1 MDLLLSCCVVDGLA
15 TTGPAG
21 LGVET
26 VRLVGRG
33 VGVMID
39 RLVVAISGFTLG
51 SGCVGPAKRT
61 KVNNGLFVNKF

>member
-26 VRLVGRG
+26 VRLIGRG

-39 RLVVAISGFTLG
+39 RLVVAMSGFTLG
-51 SGCVGPAKRT
+51 GCCVGPKKKQKT
-61 KVNNGLFVNKF
+61 IY